1 MKVEN
6 QVENGRDTAKKAS
19 VYHWLYFM
27 LPFLSLAL
35 LVAVWFWGSSANPK
49 IFPTPI
55 IVIERMVD
63 LCQNELSGHTLFGHM
78 GVSLLRV
85 AVGLGLAIVIGV
97 PLGVL
102 IGWSPSVRAT
112 IGALVE
118 CIRPI
123 PMLAWIPLMVMWF
136 GIGEKSKII
145 MIFLAALM
153 PIVVNAYTGIKMV
166 SPLYLDVG
174 KMFNASTER
183 QLLTTVVLPAA
194 LPTIF
199 AGIRN
204 ATGMAMMVVLAA
216 EMLAARAGL
225 GFLIN
230 RGMEVFDVSLV
241 MSGMVAIG
249 VTGAL
254 LAVLTNFLERKLC
267 PWNTS
272 LVSD

>member
-1 MKVEN
+1 MKLEN
-6 QVENGRDTAKKAS
+6 QVETTKDIKKKNSTYDIAYR
-19 VYHWLYFM
+19 V
-27 LPFLSLAL
+27 LPFLGIIILIAI
-35 LVAVWFWGSSANPK
+35 WFMASSVNTK

-55 IVIERMVD
+55 TVVQKMVD
-63 LCQNELSGHTLFGHM
+63 LFFNELSGYTLMGHL
-78 GVSLLRV
+78 GVSLVRV
-85 AVGLGLAIVIGV
+85 AISLALAIIIGV

-102 IGWSPSVRAT
+102 IGWSRGVRAT
-112 IGALVE
+112 AGAIFE

-145 MIFLAALM
+145 MICMAALM

-166 SPLYLDVG
+166 SPLFLDVG
-174 KMFNASTER
+174 RMFNASTQS
-183 QLLTTVVLPAA
+183 QLLKTVVLPAA
-194 LPTIF
+194 LPAIF

-204 ATGMAMMVVLAA
+204 ATGMALMVVLAA
-216 EMLAARAGL
+216 EMLAAQAGL

-249 VTGAL
+249 VTGAV
-254 LAVLTNFLERKLC
+254 LAVITNFMERKLC

-272 LVSD
+272 LTSD

>member
-1 MKVEN
+1 MKTEN
-6 QVENGRDTAKKAS
+6 QVETSKEARQKNLI
-19 VYHWLYFM
+19 YHVLYYA
-27 LPFLSLAL
+27 LPVLSIVL
-35 LVAVWFWGSSANPK
+35 LIAVWFLGASKNSM

-55 IVIERMVD
+55 TVLERMVD
-63 LCQNELSGHTLFGHM
+63 LCQNELSGYTLLGHM
-78 GVSLLRV
+78 GISLLRV
-85 AVGLGLAIVIGV
+85 AIALSLAILIGV
-97 PLGVL
+97 PLGVM
-102 IGWSPSVRAT
+102 IGWSRAVRAT
-112 IGALVE
+112 IGALFE

-145 MIFLAALM
+145 MIFMAALM

-174 KMFNASTER
+174 RMFNASTQR
-183 QLLTTVVLPAA
+183 QLLTVVVLPAA

-204 ATGMAMMVVLAA
+204 ATGMALMVVLAA

-254 LAVLTNFLERKLC
+254 LAVLTNYLERKLC
-267 PWNTS
+267 PWNRS
-272 LVSD
+272 LSSE

>member
-1 MKVEN
+1 MKAEN
-6 QVENGRDTAKKAS
+6 QVETAKEAGQKNTIYRS
-19 VYHWLYFM
+19 LYFI
-27 LPFLSLAL
+27 LPVLSIVL
-35 LVAVWFWGSSANPK
+35 LVGVWFLAASKNSM
-49 IFPTPI
+49 IFPTP
-55 IVIERMVD
+55 VMVLERMAD
-63 LCQNELSGHTLFGHM
+63 LCQNELSGYTLPGHM
-78 GVSLLRV
+78 GVSLMRV
-85 AVGLGLAIVIGV
+85 AIALSLAVVVGV

-102 IGWSPSVRAT
+102 IGWSRAVRAT
-112 IGALVE
+112 IGAIFE

-136 GIGEKSKII
+136 GIGEESKII
-145 MIFLAALM
+145 MIFMAALM
-153 PIVVNAYTGIKMV
+153 PIVVNSYTGIKMV

-174 KMFNASTER
+174 KMFNASSQR
-183 QLLTTVVLPAA
+183 LLLTKVVLPAA

-204 ATGMAMMVVLAA
+204 ATGMALMVVLAA

-254 LAVLTNFLERKLC
+254 LAVLTNYLERKLC
-267 PWNTS
+267 PWNRS
-272 LVSD
+272 LSPD